1 MKWKTWFYAI
11 SAVNRRNIKLLLRQ
25 KQFLVAPF
33 LMPVV
38 VMILTALIMGA
49 GGDDWPVGLVNES
62 DSVESQEFIESLET
76 VHSNITPYFSIME
89 MEHEEASTAVKNGR
103 LQMLIRIPDN
113 FQESQTVFTETF
125 NINTD
130 MMKNVRLRLEETVL
144 NQLENNNELIAAPE
158 LITEKE
164 EDVWRESFI

>member
-1 MKWKTWFYAI
+1 MKWITGYYAI

-62 DSVESQEFIESLET
+62 NTMESQEFVKTLKKT
-76 VHSNITPYFSIME
+76 HSNITPYFSIKE
-89 MEHEEASTAVKNGR
+89 MEYEQASDALKKKADCKCLFGFLMTSNNHKR
-103 LQMLIRIPDN
+103 FIPKPLILI
-113 FQESQTVFTETF
+113 QT
-125 NINTD
+125 
-130 MMKNVRLRLEETVL
+130 
-144 NQLENNNELIAAPE
+144 
-158 LITEKE
+158 
-164 EDVWRESFI
+164 

>member
-11 SAVNRRNIKLLLRQ
+11 SAVNKRNIKLLLRQ

-62 DSVESQEFIESLET
+62 DSVESKDFIETLDT
-76 VHSNITPYFSIME
+76 VHSNITTYFSI
-89 MEHEEASTAVKNGR
+89 R
-103 LQMLIRIPDN
+103 L
-113 FQESQTVFTETF
+113 FVY
-125 NINTD
+125 
-130 MMKNVRLRLEETVL
+130 V
-144 NQLENNNELIAAPE
+144 IAIDD
-158 LITEKE
+158 LKKG
-164 EDVWRESFI
+164 